1 MRREVMRRSRGS
13 PGRQAPGHCSA
24 LLRVGRRRRPP
35 DTGGKLLPGRR
46 VAIVRSPTAGGPS
59 PLLGG
64 AGRRPLR
71 AKSREPSPGD
81 DIWLGQAQLKHFTSS
96 AIVIMGRHVPS
107 SPDLSTMVRFDA
119 VWVYLFFAF
128 DLALG
133 TAGAGCIWVIAQVG
147 PGVFSFMHMV
157 FWQIHE
163 RHGRR

>member
-1 MRREVMRRSRGS
+1 MSPRSCRSQSETSTRESRMRREVMRRSRGS

-81 DIWLGQAQLKHFTSS
+81 DLWLGQAQLKHFTSA
-96 AIVIMGRHVPS
+96 AIVMGRHVPS

-119 VWVYLFFAF
+119 VWVYLFFALRF
-128 DLALG
+128 GAWDGWCWLHLG
-133 TAGAGCIWVIAQVG
+133 
-147 PGVFSFMHMV
+147 
-157 FWQIHE
+157 
-163 RHGRR
+163 